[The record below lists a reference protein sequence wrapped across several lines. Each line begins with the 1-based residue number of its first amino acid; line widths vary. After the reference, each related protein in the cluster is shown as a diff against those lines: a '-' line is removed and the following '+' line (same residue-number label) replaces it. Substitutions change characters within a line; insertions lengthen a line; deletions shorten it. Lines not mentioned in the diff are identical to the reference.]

1 VTDAADTSEPAPDL
15 KRLAADVARVALL
28 HGEFVLSSGRRSA
41 YYLDKYR
48 FETEP
53 ALLRAIARGLAHRLA
68 PDVTRLAGPELGAVA
83 LVAALALETELPFV
97 IVRRAAKDHG
107 RSREIEGVLTPG
119 DEVAVVVDV
128 ITTGGQ
134 ALAAAE
140 RIQRAGGRVV
150 QILAVVDRE
159 EGGRAAIEAA
169 GYRLNSLLQR
179 SDLPG

>member
-1 VTDAADTSEPAPDL
+1 MSSADPEATEL
-15 KRLAADVARVALL
+15 ERLAADVAAAALL
-28 HGEFVLSSGRRSA
+28 RGNFLLSSGRRSS

-48 FETEP
+48 FETQP
-53 ALLRAIARGLAHRLA
+53 SLLRRIVRGLAPKLRG
-68 PDVTRLAGPELGAVA
+68 DITRLAGPELGAVA
-83 LVAALALETELPFV
+83 LVTALSLETGLPFV

-107 RSREIEGVLTPG
+107 GGRGIEGILEPG
-119 DEVAVVVDV
+119 DRVAIVEDV

-140 RIQRAGGRVV
+140 RISQAGGEIR

-159 EGGRAAIEAA
+159 EGGGEAISSA
-169 GYRLNSLLQR
+169 GYRLTSLLAR